1 MGKEASM
8 KPNYEI
14 LAYITLDKNR
24 VIAGN
29 PIALYAENIE
39 VQKEITLDIAK
50 AMKADIVQ
58 LKTGD
63 YMVIRV

>member
-1 MGKEASM
+1 MGKESSM

-14 LAYITLDKNR
+14 LAYITLDRNR
-24 VIAGN
+24 IITGSSLV
-29 PIALYAENIE
+29 LFAENID

-50 AMKADIVQ
+50 ALKADIVQ